1 MKALCSDTIDPV
13 ISYGEKSPDMSN
25 VSGVHKG
32 WSLTSF
38 LLNFVLDILLVK
50 NDFLT
55 NLLRLDHLSRNLVTD
70 LEYAVELI
78 VFIED
83 GDKVHRILIPLSKNA
98 NIL

>member
-1 MKALCSDTIDPV
+1 MT
-13 ISYGEKSPDMSN
+13 
-25 VSGVHKG
+25 
-32 WSLTSF
+32 
-38 LLNFVLDILLVK
+38 
-50 NDFLT
+50 FLT
-55 NLLRLDHLSRNLVTD
+55 NHLRLDHLSRNLVID